1 MLKGFHICNNSKKYG
16 DWRVNGKSC
25 VIKLCY
31 LKSFL
36 TKERLIMIPHLEIN
50 SKGITSEKRYENCDI
65 SIPGIVCEYENPL
78 NLKYRL
84 IDGNHRMKKM
94 KNNQIYES
102 LFYVIK
108 REEFLDSLI
117 YNHFLIENQN

>member
-16 DWRVNGKSC
+16 DWRVNGKNC

-36 TKERLIMIPHLEIN
+36 TKERLITIPHLEIN
-50 SKGITSEKRYENCDI
+50 SKGITSQKRYENCDI

-84 IDGNHRMKKM
+84 IDGNHRMVKM
-94 KNNQIYES
+94 KNNNIYES

-108 REEFLDSLI
+108 REEFLDSIL
-117 YNHFLIENQN
+117 YNHPLIENQN